1 VSAEAQPWP
10 RPLGVKYNTE
20 TTMGLDQRYRRL
32 AGLAGFTAAALL
44 VTATA
49 QAQGHENDA
58 ARGTVYTMSNAAAGN
73 AILVF
78 AQDANGG
85 LTAADSYPTG
95 GLGTGGGL
103 GNQGALAH
111 DGEFLY
117 AVNAGSDDVSVL
129 RFTED
134 GLELADVA
142 PSGGIQPVSVTVDR
156 GVVYVLNAG
165 SDSIAGFAVGLDGTL
180 AALPGSVQ
188 SLSGTGTGPAQ
199 IQFSKDGRTLIVTE
213 KATNSLVTFSLDRFG
228 VPIDRQVFASPGA
241 TPFGFAPGP
250 GRRLYVSEAAGGAA
264 GASSVTSWQVH
275 PDGGLEVITPT
286 AASSQ
291 TAACWVAL
299 SPDGRFAY
307 TTNTG
312 SGTISAYRIRGG
324 QLELLDAGVTGIT
337 GPGSSPIDVVIT
349 AGGRYLH
356 ALLAG
361 TDVIATFRVGRDG
374 SLTWVSE
381 TSSLPDGANGLAAR

>member
-1 VSAEAQPWP
+1 
-10 RPLGVKYNTE
+10 
-20 TTMGLDQRYRRL
+20 MDLDQRYRRL
-32 AGLAGFTAAALL
+32 AGLAGFAAAALMAA
-44 VTATA
+44 VAA
-49 QAQGHENDA
+49 HAQGHANDA
-58 ARGTVYTMSNAAAGN
+58 ARETVYTMSNAASGN
-73 AILVF
+73 AILAF
-78 AQDANGG
+78 AQDASGG
-85 LTAADSYPTG
+85 LMTAGSYPTG
-95 GLGTGGGL
+95 GQGTGGGL

-129 RFTED
+129 RFTGD
-134 GLELADVA
+134 GLELVDVMSSA
-142 PSGGIQPVSVTVDR
+142 GIRPVSVTVDR

-165 SDSIAGFAVGLDGTL
+165 SDSIAGFTVGVDGSL
-180 AALPGSVQ
+180 SALSGSVQ
-188 SLSGTGTGPAQ
+188 SLSGTGTGAAQ

-228 VPIDRQVFASPGA
+228 LPIERQVFASPGA

-264 GASSVTSWQVH
+264 GASSVTSWQVE
-275 PDGGLEVITPT
+275 PDGTLELITPT
-286 AASSQ
+286 AASLQ

-324 QLELLDAGVTGIT
+324 QLELLDEGVTGVT

-356 ALLAG
+356 ALLSG
-361 TDVIATFRVGRDG
+361 TEAIATFRVGRDG

-381 TSSLPDGANGLAAR
+381 TGGLPDGANGLAAR

>member
-1 VSAEAQPWP
+1 
-10 RPLGVKYNTE
+10 
-20 TTMGLDQRYRRL
+20 MGRVRLQTGL
-32 AGLAGFTAAALL
+32 AGLAGLTAAALFL
-44 VTATA
+44 TATA

-78 AQDANGG
+78 QQGANGS
-85 LTAADSYPTG
+85 LATAGSYPTG
-95 GLGTGGGL
+95 GLGTGSGL

-134 GLELADVA
+134 GLELVDVM
-142 PSGGIQPVSVTVDR
+142 PSAGIQPVSVTVDR

-165 SDSIAGFAVGLDGTL
+165 SDSVAGFTVDADGSL

-228 VPIDRQVFASPGA
+228 VPIARRVFASPGA

-250 GRRLYVSEAAGGAA
+250 GSRLYVSEAAGGAA
-264 GASSVTSWQVH
+264 GASSVTSWQVS
-275 PDGGLEVITPT
+275 PDGGLEVISPA
-286 AASSQ
+286 AASLQS
-291 TAACWVAL
+291 AACWVAL

-356 ALLAG
+356 ALLSG
-361 TDVIATFRVGRDG
+361 TDAIATFRVARDG
-374 SLTWVSE
+374 GLTWVSE
-381 TSSLPDGANGLAAR
+381 TGGLPDGANGLAAH